1 MKNMLKIRT
10 LKTEN
15 RSYGLVTDER
25 HPRFTFSLESDKNGT
40 ELSSAVFK
48 LGRWE
53 YKTEEFQSIYDGP
66 DLLPR
71 TPYTVSVNAIDNHGE
86 SAGGSM
92 TFETG
97 KLDEPWAGAWI
108 THPSFHFTERR
119 VSPRPM
125 RFRKKFTTDG
135 EIVRARLYCTALG
148 IYVCSLNGER
158 VGENYLTPGFT
169 SYHHEIQYETYD
181 ITDMLAIENTLT
193 ATVSGGWAVGSYTY
207 FRRNRV
213 YAPRQAFLAEIHILY
228 KDGHEET
235 VATDESWETT
245 MHTPLLSADLYD
257 GEVYDA
263 RIEDSEWTG
272 ASREKL
278 KFTPLILAEYGEPV
292 RVYERREPISV
303 TRAPSGEFIYDFGQ
317 NFAGVVHMHM
327 RGSRGQKVTLRHAEV
342 LMDGELFTE
351 PLRSAKQEIVY
362 TCAGGEEIYTPEFT
376 YMGFRYVGMSGIDPD
391 EIKLTALLLSSDTA
405 VTGTFE
411 CSDKR
416 LDRLDRNVY
425 YGARSNFMDIPTD
438 CPQRDERLGWTGD
451 IALFASTASTHFNM
465 SRFFD
470 KWLRDLRA
478 EQGPG
483 GGLPMIVPSV
493 KIYNQIEMCIPHAV
507 DHWGDVCILVPWAE
521 YLARGDLRILR
532 RNYPMMRKYI
542 KACMNWAGLF
552 SIGKRRY
559 IWKLLHH
566 YGDWCAPD
574 TGFKGWMDRGQW
586 TATACL
592 AYSARI
598 MSRIASLLGE
608 TRDAKKYAEYSK
620 SAAAAYRD
628 IFMDGSLRLH
638 EEFQTAYV
646 LPLYYELLDADAR
659 KIVAGYLAELVEKQ
673 GISTGFPGTP
683 YLLFALL
690 DNDQKESAWRTLL
703 SEKCPSWLYEV
714 KAGGTTFWERWDALR
729 EDGTCNQGEGGGMV
743 SFNHFAPGA
752 VSDFLY
758 RRIAGIESMEGG
770 YRMFRIKPE
779 PGGDL
784 VFAKGEVETPYGKI
798 VSRWI
803 IDDHVFKISV
813 AVPIGTQ
820 CELILPNDETH
831 ELESGNYYYECLM
844 EK

>member
-40 ELSSAVFK
+40 KLSSAVFK

-71 TPYTVSVNAIDNHGE
+71 TPYTVSVNVIDNHGE

-108 THPSFHFTERR
+108 THPSFHFKERR

-148 IYVCSLNGER
+148 IYVCSLNGEK

-235 VATDESWETT
+235 IASDESWETT

-292 RVYERREPISV
+292 RVYERREPVSV
-303 TRAPSGEFIYDFGQ
+303 SRAPSGEFIYDFGQ
-317 NFAGVVHMHM
+317 NFAGVVHMHVQ
-327 RGSRGQKVTLRHAEV
+327 GSRGQKVTLRHAEV

-362 TCAGGEEIYTPEFT
+362 TCAVP
-376 YMGFRYVGMSGIDPD
+376 
-391 EIKLTALLLSSDTA
+391 K
-405 VTGTFE
+405 
-411 CSDKR
+411 
-416 LDRLDRNVY
+416 
-425 YGARSNFMDIPTD
+425 
-438 CPQRDERLGWTGD
+438 
-451 IALFASTASTHFNM
+451 
-465 SRFFD
+465 
-470 KWLRDLRA
+470 
-478 EQGPG
+478 
-483 GGLPMIVPSV
+483 GLP
-493 KIYNQIEMCIPHAV
+493 
-507 DHWGDVCILVPWAE
+507 
-521 YLARGDLRILR
+521 LR
-532 RNYPMMRKYI
+532 RN
-542 KACMNWAGLF
+542 
-552 SIGKRRY
+552 
-559 IWKLLHH
+559 
-566 YGDWCAPD
+566 
-574 TGFKGWMDRGQW
+574 
-586 TATACL
+586 
-592 AYSARI
+592 
-598 MSRIASLLGE
+598 
-608 TRDAKKYAEYSK
+608 
-620 SAAAAYRD
+620 
-628 IFMDGSLRLH
+628 
-638 EEFQTAYV
+638 
-646 LPLYYELLDADAR
+646 
-659 KIVAGYLAELVEKQ
+659 
-673 GISTGFPGTP
+673 
-683 YLLFALL
+683 
-690 DNDQKESAWRTLL
+690 
-703 SEKCPSWLYEV
+703 
-714 KAGGTTFWERWDALR
+714 ER
-729 EDGTCNQGEGGGMV
+729 N
-743 SFNHFAPGA
+743 
-752 VSDFLY
+752 
-758 RRIAGIESMEGG
+758 
-770 YRMFRIKPE
+770 
-779 PGGDL
+779 
-784 VFAKGEVETPYGKI
+784 
-798 VSRWI
+798 
-803 IDDHVFKISV
+803 
-813 AVPIGTQ
+813 
-820 CELILPNDETH
+820 
-831 ELESGNYYYECLM
+831 
-844 EK
+844 

>member
-1 MKNMLKIRT
+1 MLNIQSF
-10 LKTEN
+10 KTEN
-15 RSYGLVTDER
+15 RSHGLVTDVR
-25 HPRFTFSLESDKNGT
+25 QPRFSFSLESDQNGT
-40 ELSSAVFK
+40 KLDSAVFR

-53 YKTEEFQSIYDGP
+53 RETDEYMAVYDGP

-71 TPYTVSVNAIDNHGE
+71 SLYTVTVKTIDNHRE
-86 SAGGSM
+86 SACDSM

-97 KLDEPWAGAWI
+97 KLDEPWAGTLI
-108 THPSFHFTERR
+108 THPNIRFRERR

-125 RFRKKFTTDG
+125 RFRKKFEVGG
-135 EIVRARLYCTALG
+135 EIERARLYCTALG
-148 IYVCSLNGER
+148 IYVCNLNGER
-158 VGENYLTPGFT
+158 VGEDYLTPGFT
-169 SYHHEIQYETYD
+169 SYHHEIQYEVYD
-181 ITDMLAIENTLT
+181 ITDMLTDENMLT
-193 ATVSGGWAVGSYTY
+193 VTVSGGWAVGSYTY
-207 FRRNRV
+207 YRRNRI
-213 YAPRQAFLAEIHILY
+213 YAPRQAFLAEIHIWY

-235 VATDESWETT
+235 IATDESWQVTIKI
-245 MHTPLLSADLYD
+245 PLLAADLYD

-263 RIEDSEWTG
+263 RIEDSDWVS
-272 ASREKL
+272 ALREKL
-278 KFTPLILAEYGEPV
+278 KFSPNLLADYGEPV
-292 RVYERREPISV
+292 RVYEQREPMSV
-303 TRAPSGEFIYDFGQ
+303 NKAPSGEYIYDFGQ
-317 NFAGVVHMHM
+317 NFAGVVHMKIQ
-327 RGSRGQKVTLRHAEV
+327 GTRGQRVTLRHAEV

-362 TCAGGEEIYTPEFT
+362 TCAGGEETYTPNFT

-391 EIKLTALLLSSDTA
+391 AIELTALLLSSDIA
-405 VTGTFE
+405 VTGTFT
-411 CSDKR
+411 CSDQRLCR
-416 LDRLDRNVY
+416 LDKNVY

-451 IALFASTASTHFNM
+451 IALFASTACTHFDM

-493 KIYNQIEMCIPHAV
+493 RIYNQIEMCIPHAV
-507 DHWGDVCILVPWAE
+507 DHWGDACILVPWAE

-532 RNYPMMRKYI
+532 KNYPMMKKYI

-552 SIGKRRY
+552 SLGKKRY

-592 AYSARI
+592 AYSAML
-598 MSRIASLLGE
+598 MSRIASLLSE
-608 TRDAKKYAEYSK
+608 SEDEKKYAAYSAC
-620 SAAAAYRD
+620 AARAYRD
-628 IFMDGSLRLH
+628 VFMDDSLRLH
-638 EEFQTAYV
+638 KEFQTAYV
-646 LPLYYELLDADAR
+646 LPLYYELMGEEER
-659 KIVAGYLAELVEKQ
+659 RTIAGYLADLVEKQ

-690 DNDQKESAWRTLL
+690 DNGQKECAWRTLL

-729 EDGTCNQGEGGGMV
+729 EDGTCNQGDGAGMV

-758 RRIAGIESMEGG
+758 RRIAGIESMGGG

-779 PGGDL
+779 VGGDL

-798 VSRWI
+798 VSRWL
-803 IDDHVFKISV
+803 IDDYVFKISV
-813 AVPIGTQ
+813 SVPVGTQ

-831 ELESGNYYYECLM
+831 MLESGHYHYECLM
-844 EK
+844 AK